1 MASLF
6 LWLLIGIC
14 GRGFEAADP
23 VNSQRI
29 SFCPMG
35 IRIRIN
41 DIAFSYIFQADSTI
55 HAETAPLRW
64 VATPRALSKHSFA
77 DRSRKVPVPAR
88 ALTRSPYGGSLVSDS
103 ITEQPYCMSDFV
115 A

>member
-29 SFCPMG
+29 SSCPTG
-35 IRIRIN
+35 IRIRI
-41 DIAFSYIFQADSTI
+41 DGIAFSYIFQADSTI
-55 HAETAPLRW
+55 HAETVPLRS
-64 VATPRALSKHSFA
+64 VAAPQGLMETLFRRPVKESARTGQGI
-77 DRSRKVPVPAR
+77 DEVPIWWQ
-88 ALTRSPYGGSLVSDS
+88 SC
-103 ITEQPYCMSDFV
+103 Q
-115 A
+115 